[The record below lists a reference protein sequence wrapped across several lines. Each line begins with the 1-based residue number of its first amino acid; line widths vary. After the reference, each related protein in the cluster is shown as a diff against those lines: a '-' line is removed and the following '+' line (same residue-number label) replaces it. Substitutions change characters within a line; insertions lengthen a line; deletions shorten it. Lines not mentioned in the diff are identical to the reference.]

1 MRRLRCKQQL
11 AHPRCRPLEPAGG
24 AAATVVAHL
33 PPRRLSKLSPA
44 HCRLTPQ
51 DTPVAVRM
59 GALALSLVMGASAL
73 PAPLVLPA
81 AAEDAPK
88 FELPTVELPKVDFK
102 VR

>member
-1 MRRLRCKQQL
+1 
-11 AHPRCRPLEPAGG
+11 
-24 AAATVVAHL
+24 
-33 PPRRLSKLSPA
+33 
-44 HCRLTPQ
+44 
-51 DTPVAVRM
+51 M